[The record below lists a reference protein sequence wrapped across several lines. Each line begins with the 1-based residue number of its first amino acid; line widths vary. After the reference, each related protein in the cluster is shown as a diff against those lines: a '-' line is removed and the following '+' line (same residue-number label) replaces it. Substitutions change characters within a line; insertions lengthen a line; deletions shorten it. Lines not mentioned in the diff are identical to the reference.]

1 MKHDLRIIGYITFT
15 IFILLWINQLFSGI
29 KLYETV
35 KTRWQI
41 HLDSIIESVIP
52 PYMELLQTD
61 SVQKQTHLLSSLDSA
76 LRAQTLDAVHFAIA
90 QLDSTRQTIAKFR
103 GNQTCTSDI
112 TRGKIYPINNSSRE
126 SLAIYYNFPISF
138 FLERS
143 WQDLLTIVALTLLL
157 ILGLLYLSHAQQHLS
172 RLQEEMIKQVVHDWK
187 TPLASIITLSE
198 LIEKKS
204 IAEDDEKGRMKIRL
218 IQEEASQLKTS
229 SQQLLK
235 TLSGL
240 AHLNINR
247 DEFNLKN
254 EILSLFEKQYLANH
268 GQKNIQLNLR
278 YLVESETIYASHFY
292 LLGALQNILDNAV
305 KYSGDTPLI
314 TVVCYQKRGTF
325 VIEIRDNGP
334 GIPKKQQKYIFNKYY
349 QANKN
354 STGKKGYGLGLNYV
368 YNVIKAHKGKITV
381 DSPPGKGCTFTIYL
395 RKWKKK

>member
-1 MKHDLRIIGYITFT
+1 M
-15 IFILLWINQLFSGI
+15 
-29 KLYETV
+29 
-35 KTRWQI
+35 
-41 HLDSIIESVIP
+41 DSIIESIIP
-52 PYMELLQTD
+52 PYMEILQTD
-61 SVQKQTHLLSSLDSA
+61 SVQEQTHLLSSLDSA
-76 LRAQTLDAVHFAIA
+76 LCAKTPDAVHFTIA
-90 QLDSTRQTIAKFR
+90 RLDSTHQAIVSFR
-103 GNQTCTSDI
+103 NYKTRTSDI
-112 TRGKIYPINNSSRE
+112 TRGKIYPINNPSHE

-143 WQDLLTIVALTLLL
+143 WQDILTIVALTLLL
-157 ILGLLYLSHAQQHLS
+157 VLGLQYLSDAQQHLS

-198 LIEKKS
+198 LVEKKS
-204 IAEDDEKGRMKIRL
+204 IPEDDEKGRAKIRL
-218 IQEEASQLKTS
+218 IQEEASRLKTS

-254 EILSLFEKQYLANH
+254 ELLALFEKQHLANH

-278 YLVESETIYASHFY
+278 YLVESEIIYASHFY
-292 LLGALQNILDNAV
+292 LLGALQNLLDNAV
-305 KYSGDTPLI
+305 KYSGDTPQI
-314 TVVCYQKRGTF
+314 TVICYQKRGTF

-349 QANKN
+349 QANKD
-354 STGKKGYGLGLNYV
+354 STSKKGYGLGLNYV

-381 DSPPGKGCTFTIYL
+381 DSLPGKGCTFTIYL